1 MKRTLVL
8 AGAAISVVALGILT
22 NIATNLLP
30 EGYLPAAWIVWTAL
44 IVVGLIF
51 IVFTFWQ
58 ERVPDTDRRPS
69 RRTTDA
75 SANLKTL
82 RQRYLQH
89 LVDAYQH
96 LEFKGIVQFE
106 KLPLRMALEKIY
118 VNLWAQPELP
128 TGETLKEELRLAGRK
143 VSTDKEMLIDDELE
157 LMVERARPV
166 QVEEALAEHPAVVI
180 LGDPGSGKSTLLKHL
195 ALHAARNFDKEKR
208 LPILLP
214 LAAYANALQ
223 AHPHLSLRDFLPEF
237 YKGMQEFPE
246 NPASLFYD
254 ALESGKALV
263 LLDGL
268 DEVHDPNERSR
279 IVHHVKNFYLNH
291 RNSTVRTLGASGQ
304 LGNKFVITSRIV
316 SYREAPLEADGV
328 FHLTLL
334 DFSKEQISQ
343 FAENWCRTYEIA
355 QSGETPKAL
364 RDAEGEKTKL
374 LKAILGNPGVEKLAV
389 NPLLLTI
396 LALIHR
402 QGTELP
408 NRRAEL
414 YELYLTTLIKTWNRA
429 RSLAGMSVG
438 SMDDK
443 ETVKILAPLAY
454 WMHANRPSGTARRA
468 ELEREIAR
476 HFTERRKHSLDD
488 AELAASL
495 FLDDV
500 RQYSGLLAER
510 GPDAYGFVH
519 LTFEEYLA
527 ARHIVFQGQ
536 VNEQKSLELL
546 RKHAYDPA
554 WREVIL
560 LALGYLGLIA
570 NEEEKTALFV
580 RGLLNDQPP
589 ADHLGENVELAGSA
603 LKDIGRVS
611 VGEDCWKEVID
622 CLLNTMTSSA
632 PTIIVRARCGDVL
645 GELGDPRL
653 EKMEWCEVPEG
664 EFLMGCTEEEVE
676 LIIEERKAFFQANA
690 LNYLPEESRKWIR
703 QFLPR
708 HSVFLPKFHI
718 RKVPITNQEFRVF
731 WHSGGYEE
739 KRWWSIAGIA
749 WLNRN
754 SEDEEKMNLD
764 EWRRRNGRTEPAFG
778 LDSKLGIPN
787 RPVVGITWFEAMAY
801 CAWLTEQLKLSRELP
816 EGYVA
821 RLPSEA
827 EWEKAARGTDGR
839 NWPWGYEWEDNY
851 ANTHKTSLLTT
862 SSVGIFCTDKSPYG
876 VLDMA
881 GNTTEWCHSLL
892 AKYPYNPKDGRES
905 IDTDE
910 VRVLRGSACN
920 LGEHSSWCA
929 YRRSLSP
936 DFHHFG
942 LGFRVVIGPKL
953 D

>member
-8 AGAAISVVALGILT
+8 TGVAISVVVLGILT

-30 EGYLPAAWIVWTAL
+30 EGYLPPPWIVWTAL
-44 IVVGLIF
+44 IVVALSF
-51 IVFTFWQ
+51 IAFSFWQ
-58 ERVPDTDRRPS
+58 DADARQS
-69 RRTTDA
+69 RRATDQ
-75 SANLKTL
+75 SADLKTL
-82 RQRYLQH
+82 RRRYLQH
-89 LVDAYQH
+89 LIDAYQH

-106 KLPLRMALEKIY
+106 KLPLRMSLEKVY

-143 VSTDKEMLIDDELE
+143 IAAGKEMLLDDELE

-166 QVEEALAEHPAVVI
+166 QVEATLAEHPALVI

-195 ALHAARNFDKEKR
+195 ALAAARNFDKEKR

-214 LAAYANALQ
+214 LAAYAHALQ
-223 AHPHLSLRDFLPEF
+223 ANPQLSLRDFLPEF

-246 NPASLFYD
+246 NPAALFYN
-254 ALESGKALV
+254 ALASGNALI

-268 DEVHDPNERSR
+268 DEVHDPNERNR
-279 IVHHVKNFYLNH
+279 VVYHVKNFYLNH
-291 RNSTVRTLGASGQ
+291 RGNITDRSLRVTGQ
-304 LGNKFVITSRIV
+304 SNCFVITSRIV
-316 SYREAPLEADGV
+316 GYREAPLDADGV

-334 DFSKEQISQ
+334 DFSQVQIGQ
-343 FAENWCRTYEIA
+343 FAKNWCLTYEIA
-355 QSGETPKAL
+355 QSGDTPKAA
-364 RDAEGEKTKL
+364 RDAEGEKSKL
-374 LKAILGNPGVEKLAV
+374 LKAILNNPGVEKLAA

-476 HFTERRKHSLDD
+476 HFTERRKLALED
-488 AELAASL
+488 AEREATR

-622 CLLNTMTSSA
+622 RLLSTMTNPA

-664 EFLMGCTEEEVE
+664 EFLMGCTEEEAE
-676 LIIEERKAFFQANA
+676 LILEEMREFYLAQSWRYSIEEVTKRKRES
-690 LNYLPEESRKWIR
+690 LP
-703 QFLPR
+703 Q
-708 HSVFLPKFHI
+708 HSVFLPKFYI
-718 RKVPITNQEFRVF
+718 CKFPTTNQEFRAF
-731 WHSGGYEE
+731 GGSEGYQEV
-739 KRWWSIAGIA
+739 RWWNLAGLD
-749 WLNRN
+749 WLGR
-754 SEDEEKMNLD
+754 SVDVEEKMNLD
-764 EWRRRNGRTEPAFG
+764 KWQRRDGRTEPAYWN
-778 LDSKLGIPN
+778 DSKYGIPN
-787 RPVVGITWFEAMAY
+787 RPVVGVTWFEAIAY
-801 CAWLTEQLKLSRELP
+801 SAWLNEQLQSAGKLP
-816 EGYVA
+816 AGYLV
-821 RLPSEA
+821 RLPTEA

-839 NWPWGYEWEDNY
+839 YWPWGNQWLDGY
-851 ANTHKTSLLTT
+851 ANTHATHLFTT
-862 SSVGIFCTDKSPYG
+862 CSVGLFSIDRAPFG
-876 VLDMA
+876 ALDIT
-881 GNTTEWCHSLL
+881 GNVREWCQSLL
-892 AKYPYNPKDGRES
+892 AHYPYDPKDGRET
-905 IDTDE
+905 IDANGE
-910 VRVLRGSACN
+910 RVIRS
-920 LGEHSSWCA
+920 SSWYRGKYAARCA
-929 YRRSLSP
+929 FRQSYPP
-936 DFHHFG
+936 DKYHSG

>member
-1 MKRTLVL
+1 MKRTLVFI
-8 AGAAISVVALGILT
+8 GAAISIIALGILT
-22 NIATNLLP
+22 NIATDFLPKSFQPSPWQVWLLF
-30 EGYLPAAWIVWTAL
+30 GLAALLFA
-44 IVVGLIF
+44 F
-51 IVFTFWQ
+51 FYFWQ
-58 ERVPDTDRRPS
+58 ESLKDGGS
-69 RRTTDA
+69 KA
-75 SANLKTL
+75 SANLKAL

-89 LVDAYQH
+89 LIEAYLY
-96 LEFKGIVQFE
+96 LEFKGIIQFE
-106 KLPLRMALEKIY
+106 KLPLRLSLEKIY

-128 TGETLKEELRLAGRK
+128 SGETLAEELRLAGRK
-143 VSTDKEMLIDDELE
+143 LTIDRKNLFNDEVVEITDDELE
-157 LMVERARPV
+157 LLLARPHPMK
-166 QVEEALAEHPAVVI
+166 VEEALIEHQALVI

-195 ALHAARNFDKEKR
+195 VLNAAKNFDHEKR

-223 AHPHLSLRDFLPEF
+223 ANSQLSLRDFLPEF

-246 NPASLFYD
+246 NPASLFYE
-254 ALESGKALV
+254 ALASGNALV

-268 DEVHDPNERSR
+268 DEVHDPSERSR
-279 IVHHVKNFYLNH
+279 VVHHVKNFYLNH
-291 RNSTVRTLGASGQ
+291 RASTDRSLGVTGQ
-304 LGNKFVITSRIV
+304 SNRFVITSRIV
-316 SYREAPLEADGV
+316 GYREAPLEADSV

-343 FAENWCRTYEIA
+343 FVENWCLTYEIA
-355 QSGETPKAL
+355 QSGETPKAA
-364 RDAEGEKTKL
+364 RDAEGEKSKL
-374 LKAILGNPGVEKLAV
+374 LKAIFGNPGVEKLAA

-476 HFTERRKHSLDD
+476 HFTERRKLALED
-488 AELAASL
+488 AEREASR

-603 LKDIGRVS
+603 LKDIGRAS

-622 CLLNTMTSSA
+622 RLLNTMTSSVPA
-632 PTIIVRARCGDVL
+632 IIVRAKCGDVL

-664 EFLMGCTEEEVE
+664 EFLMGCTEEELE
-676 LIIEERKAFFQANA
+676 LILEEMKEFYQTQ
-690 LNYLPEESRKWIR
+690 LWEYSWDDVRKWR
-703 QFLPR
+703 QESCPR
-708 HSVFLPKFHI
+708 HQVFLQKFYI
-718 RKVPITNQEFRVF
+718 GKLSITNHHFFAF
-731 WHSGGYEE
+731 WKDGGYRET
-739 KRWWSIAGIA
+739 RWWSVRGLA
-749 WLNRN
+749 WLNR
-754 SEDEEKMNLD
+754 SLEEEERKNLD
-764 EWRRRNGRTEPAFG
+764 KWQRRNGRTEPAFWN
-778 LDSKLGIPN
+778 DSNLRISN
-787 RPVVGITWFEAMAY
+787 RPVVGVTWFEAMAY
-801 CAWLTEQLKLSRELP
+801 CGWLNEQLDFIGQLP
-816 EGYVA
+816 NGYVV
-821 RLPSEA
+821 RLPTEA

-839 NWPWGYEWEDNY
+839 YWPWGNEWNENN
-851 ANTHKTSLLTT
+851 ANTHEANLLTT
-862 SSVGIFCTDKSPYG
+862 SSVGVFSTGVSPYG

-881 GNTTEWCHSLL
+881 GNSKDWCNSLF
-892 AKYPYNPKDGRES
+892 APYPYNSRDERENVDIDGKRA
-905 IDTDE
+905 
-910 VRVLRGSACN
+910 VRGGLPYMGRYSARCT
-920 LGEHSSWCA
+920 H
-929 YRRSLSP
+929 RRHHSP
-936 DFHHFG
+936 DAHHEG
-942 LGFRVVIGPKL
+942 LGFRVVIVPKL